1 VDAPV
6 RLARV
11 RGVKDRLPQKLRAD
25 AEDNRE
31 RILAS
36 ARTLFASE
44 GLTVPMREI
53 ARHAGVG
60 PATLYRRYPTKQALA
75 TAAFAEQVRACEAI
89 VEEGLAATDP
99 WQGFC
104 LVIERICDLHV
115 RNRGFTDAFLAT
127 YPEAVDSSAS
137 RELTLRS
144 LATLARRAKARGQL
158 RKDFELSDLVIMLT
172 AHRGL
177 QASTPARRLAASR
190 RFAALTVQAFS
201 A

>member
-1 VDAPV
+1 MDAPV

-11 RGVKDRLPQKLRAD
+11 RGVTDRLPQKLRAD

-36 ARTLFASE
+36 ARALFASE
-44 GLTVPMREI
+44 GLAVPMREI

-60 PATLYRRYPTKQALA
+60 PATLYRRYPTKQVLA

-89 VEEGLAATDP
+89 VEAGLAAADP
-99 WQGFC
+99 WEGFC
-104 LVIERICDLHV
+104 LVIERICELHV

-127 YPEAVDSSAS
+127 YPDAVDSSAS
-137 RELTLRS
+137 RELTLKS
-144 LATLARRAKARGQL
+144 VATLARRAKARGQL
-158 RKDFELSDLVIMLT
+158 RRDFELGDLVIMLT

>member
-1 VDAPV
+1 MDASV

-11 RGVKDRLPQKLRAD
+11 RGVTDRLPQKLRAD

-36 ARTLFASE
+36 ARALFASE
-44 GLTVPMREI
+44 GLAVPMREI

-60 PATLYRRYPTKQALA
+60 PATLYRRYPTKQVLA

-89 VEEGLAATDP
+89 VEAGLAAADP
-99 WQGFC
+99 WEGFC
-104 LVIERICDLHV
+104 LVIERICELHV

-127 YPEAVDSSAS
+127 YPDAVDSSAS
-137 RELTLRS
+137 RELTLKS
-144 LATLARRAKARGQL
+144 VATLARRAKARGQL
-158 RKDFELSDLVIMLT
+158 RRDFELGDLVIMLT

-190 RFAALTVQAFS
+190 RFAALTVRAFS